1 MIEFKVTSTTKEL
14 KQILALQQENL
25 RKSLTEEEIQTQGF
39 VTVEHDFDTL
49 YKMHEVHPHTIAKDG
64 DKVIGYVLSMSKT
77 FGDSIEVLKP
87 MFAEFK
93 KANIT
98 DNFIIMGQVCVAKGY
113 RGKGVFRSL
122 YNKMAETFSG
132 KFTRIIT
139 EVDALNTR
147 SLNAHKT
154 VGFTNLCEYEA
165 AGQLWKIIALDI

>member
-64 DKVIGYVLSMSKT
+64 DKVIGYVLSMSKA

-87 MFAEFK
+87 MFSEFK

-98 DNFIIMGQVCVAKGY
+98 DNFMVMGQVCVAKGY

-139 EVDALNTR
+139 EVDALNSR
-147 SLNAHKT
+147 SLNAHKAI
-154 VGFTNLCEYEA
+154 GFHEIIEY
-165 AGQLWKIIALDI
+165 QSKNQVWKIVAWDI